1 MDKRQLFAKRLREL
15 RKSKGLTQKELGR
28 RLNVTEAAVGMW
40 EQELPGIIPSVPGQ
54 FVPPVAAVPERSA
67 APFLLHL
74 QRRPHPQPHK
84 AYRHQCQAPSEQ
96 DGSPRKASYH
106 HLGRVP

>member
-40 EQELPGIIPSVPGQ
+40 EQ
-54 FVPPVAAVPERSA
+54 
-67 APFLLHL
+67 
-74 QRRPHPQPHK
+74 
-84 AYRHQCQAPSEQ
+84 
-96 DGSPRKASYH
+96 
-106 HLGRVP
+106 